1 MCLPLLNIGLLLPM
15 KLTKLYVMK
24 FHPLQALILP
34 LLQTPL
40 LFEHNFPISLCA
52 LLVLNFHTKRFILT
66 SEGRYRNNSHNY
78 QNIGFS
84 LTVAFISHPNQ
95 DLTSHPQD
103 IRILMS
109 SSHLIHK
116 SL

>member
-1 MCLPLLNIGLLLPM
+1 
-15 KLTKLYVMK
+15 MK
-24 FHPLQALILP
+24 FHPLQVLTLP
-34 LLQTPL
+34 ILQTPL
-40 LFEHNFPISLCA
+40 LFGHNSPTSLCA

-66 SEGRYRNNSHNY
+66 SEGRYRNNCHNY

-84 LTVAFISHPNQ
+84 STVAFVSHPNQ

-103 IRILMS
+103 IRILML
-109 SSHLIHK
+109 SSHSTHK